1 MNNNNNLNALQKS
14 VNTNPSRGMTGHGE
28 RGGPGVITSNE
39 PNQFG
44 SGMLSKEK
52 AERIEREQR
61 EGSMDNMSQNYLG

>member
-1 MNNNNNLNALQKS
+1 
-14 VNTNPSRGMTGHGE
+14 MTGHGE